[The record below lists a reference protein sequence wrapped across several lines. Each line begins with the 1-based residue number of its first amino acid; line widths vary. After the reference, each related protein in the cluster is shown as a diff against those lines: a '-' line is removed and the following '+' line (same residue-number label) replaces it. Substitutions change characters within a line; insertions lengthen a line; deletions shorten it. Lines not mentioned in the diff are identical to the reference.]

1 MSGQQ
6 APSEADLKDKWQQLN
21 EQVINCRKCARLV
34 EWREAVAATRKKAYK
49 DWDYWGKPVPG
60 FGDRQARILIVGLA
74 PGAHGSNRTGRM
86 FTGDASGVFLFSA
99 LHRAGFANQP
109 TAINQDD
116 GLQLSDL
123 FISAVCRCAPPDNQ
137 PTRTEMENC
146 RPFLLAEMDL
156 MPRLEGIVA
165 LGRIAFD
172 NMLDIFS
179 RRDGVNPAGLSF
191 GHGAFYRLGENLPWL
206 LTSFHPSRQNTQTG
220 RLTVAMFDQIW
231 SKARRLLDEEG

>member
-1 MSGQQ
+1 MSIQRKSNES
-6 APSEADLKDKWQQLN
+6 ALEESWRLLN
-21 EQVINCRKCARLV
+21 ERVINCRRCPRLV
-34 EWREAVAATRKKAYK
+34 EWREAVAATRKKAYI
-49 DWDYWGKPVPG
+49 DWDYWGRPVPG
-60 FGDRQARILIVGLA
+60 FGDQQARILIVGLA

-99 LHRAGFANQP
+99 LHKAGFANQP
-109 TAINQDD
+109 DATNRED
-116 GLQLSDL
+116 GLQLKDL

-137 PTRTEMENC
+137 PTRSEMENC
-146 RPFLLAEMDL
+146 RPYLLEELDL
-156 MPRLEGIVA
+156 LPRLEGIVA

-172 NMLDIFS
+172 NVLDIY
-179 RRDGVNPAGLSF
+179 RQKGLNGTGLSF

-231 SKARRLLDEEG
+231 QKARLLLDGEKE